1 MFEYLQLNKYEVL
14 QTLRSD
20 NLVLSSDNS
29 CVVVS
34 RVAVMEDLNL
44 SCNQE
49 EADANIVLHFANVL
63 HRNHGRMYAYGSHL
77 ATPT

>member
-49 EADANIVLHFANVL
+49 EADANIVLHFPNVL
-63 HRNHGRMYAYGSHL
+63 HRNHG
-77 ATPT
+77 